1 MPETAGLGERIDRID
16 VDSVERSN
24 AAAVGETRHPTP
36 SRVTVAFEYCIRS
49 RCRDRN
55 PARRLLAL
63 RRRRPRLKRSVPP
76 SADRPE
82 PQCWPRRSAPTSP
95 IDPTSAMPP
104 SSSAA
109 RRRCTPRVADTAF
122 SSATRNTA
130 NATASNPS
138 LKENGHLVP
147 ELLQSRRGRN
157 CRRVVASVR
166 MGPASPNTALPAFA
180 ELAYLR
186 VGRASHYHEFRQR
199 KR

>member
-24 AAAVGETRHPTP
+24 AAAVGEARHPTP

-49 RCRDRN
+49 RRRDRN

-63 RRRRPRLKRSVPP
+63 RWRRPRLNDPFHQART
-76 SADRPE
+76 DRN
-82 PQCWPRRSAPTSP
+82 RRSRSCVFPTGLRGRH
-95 IDPTSAMPP
+95 DVGD
-104 SSSAA
+104 AA
-109 RRRCTPRVADTAF
+109 VLVGGATPLYAACRRHGFQFRYEKP
-122 SSATRNTA
+122 A

-166 MGPASPNTALPAFA
+166 MEPASPNAALPAFA

-186 VGRASHYHEFRQR
+186 VGRTSHHHEFRQR